1 MKKSYRKP
9 TGGLK
14 RLAATTKRKAT
25 VGAIT
30 AAHIAM
36 FGEKPSKKRIKTG
49 C

>member
-1 MKKSYRKP
+1 MKRTYRKP

-14 RLAATTKRKAT
+14 RVAATTKRKAT

-36 FGEKPSKKRIKTG
+36 FGEKPSRKRIKMG
-49 C
+49 Y

>member
-1 MKKSYRKP
+1 MKKKTS
-9 TGGLK
+9 GLK

-36 FGEKPSKKRIKTG
+36 FGEKPGKKRIKTR

>member
-1 MKKSYRKP
+1 MKKKI
-9 TGGLK
+9 GGLK

-36 FGEKPSKKRIKTG
+36 FGEKPNKKRIKTG
-49 C
+49 W